1 MPRVPGMKQ
10 HTQSLHAE
18 LPECPQ
24 KHISSPLAIWDF
36 KVAVFK
42 TGKPACLF
50 FQHFWCRTTCSVVLL
65 QLKGKELGE
74 MERWGFC
81 DALLPF
87 PFVS

>member
-36 KVAVFK
+36 KVAVFI
-42 TGKPACLF
+42 TGKPA
-50 FQHFWCRTTCSVVLL
+50 
-65 QLKGKELGE
+65 
-74 MERWGFC
+74 
-81 DALLPF
+81 
-87 PFVS
+87 